1 MYWSKV
7 LTPPTTFLARPLEYR
22 TPVPGGEAL
31 DLHFSGFED
40 VDVAHLKRF
49 VVALGGKVSDFFERK
64 RTHLV
69 LADGKS
75 FDDIKPR
82 KAREWGK
89 PIWARAQL
97 EHFGRERAHEREEM
111 EGEHPAMEVDE
122 AEEVVPATAPSGPL
136 TGCTCLLSRKLEVSS
151 PADWCMLA
159 CALVS
164 LTFLSC
170 TGV

>member
-7 LTPPTTFLARPLEYR
+7 LTPPATCLARPLEYR

-49 VVALGGKVSDFFERK
+49 AVALGGKVSDYFERR

-82 KAREWGK
+82 KAKEWGK
-89 PIWARAQL
+89 PIWSRAKL
-97 EHFGRERAHEREEM
+97 EQFGREKAHERDERAVEA
-111 EGEHPAMEVDE
+111 PAMEVDQD
-122 AEEVVPATAPSGPL
+122 EEVVPATAPRGPL
-136 TGCTCLLSRKLEVSS
+136 NGCTCLLSKKLEVSR
-151 PADWCMLA
+151 PRAAGHLR
-159 CALVS
+159 LPG
-164 LTFLSC
+164 SC
-170 TGV
+170 